1 MSLCSL
7 ILFSLLTLQN
17 SSPPDRQLFSRVLA
31 APSVQEKLILIDE
44 LVKKHPESDLR
55 DDAYLIAMGIYQ
67 TKGDAARTV
76 DYGERAI
83 KINSSALEALVVL
96 SRQYAIERRNLNRAI
111 QYARR
116 AVELAGQGRGQEPP
130 PGYQLNEWIQYLG
143 QSKETATQTI
153 KYIQGLTNAVLGRK
167 KGPGNRQLLFY

>member
-1 MSLCSL
+1 
-7 ILFSLLTLQN
+7 
-17 SSPPDRQLFSRVLA
+17 
-31 APSVQEKLILIDE
+31 
-44 LVKKHPESDLR
+44 
-55 DDAYLIAMGIYQ
+55 MGIYQ